1 MRVDVT
7 RQPEIMGIDR
17 TAINHLRRSMTLC
30 IDERGILT
38 TLTTQSLHIY
48 LSHLQLW
55 LQGEP
60 FSLSHQVTILEN
72 HGIATIH
79 HILCAL
85 TKATT
90 GIDVATNGAGTLL
103 C

>member
-1 MRVDVT
+1 
-7 RQPEIMGIDR
+7 
-17 TAINHLRRSMTLC
+17 MTLC
-30 IDERGILT
+30 IDERGVLP
-38 TLTTQSLHIY
+38 TLASQPLYVY
-48 LSHLQLW
+48 LCHLKLW

-79 HILCAL
+79 YILCAL